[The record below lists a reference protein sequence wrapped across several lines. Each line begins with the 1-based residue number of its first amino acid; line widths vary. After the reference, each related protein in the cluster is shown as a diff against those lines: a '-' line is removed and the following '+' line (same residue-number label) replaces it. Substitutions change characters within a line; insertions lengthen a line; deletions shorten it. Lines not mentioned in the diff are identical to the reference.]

1 MASRVA
7 DEREQRRGLILGL
20 SLAEVLLLLLFLLL
34 LLLVNKVQQSRERAE
49 RAEQGKEQVSAALAE
64 LKPLQQ
70 ALMLGGARD
79 VNSVQ
84 QLIVRFQN
92 LQKLEQE
99 LAAARLENA
108 ELTKQSELFKSFGL
122 ASDEKLSSV
131 ATAIRRAAEIDPND
145 PPTIL
150 KRAMDVLDR
159 LGPTTQPNQVKPLSQ
174 MVAGPEADKKIAELE
189 AEKDQLTRER
199 NNLMRIGNGLTYPSC
214 WTTAAGQTEYIFD
227 VTLTDTGVRVRNA
240 TPSRASDAAWG
251 LVGAFPRDTEVNEST
266 FISSTKGLFEWSKR
280 QSCRFYTIVRD
291 ATGPTNKLRYKKL
304 RQMVEGNFY
313 PFIAEPTKVAP
324 AEVLPPPPSPS
335 PASAPAPAR
344 TGPMQLFP
352 WLDSN

>member
-1 MASRVA
+1 MASRIA

-34 LLLVNKVQQSRERAE
+34 LLLGYKVQQSQERAKG
-49 RAEQGKEQVSAALAE
+49 AEQREAQLSATLAE

-70 ALMLGGARD
+70 ALVLGGAPD

-84 QLIVRFQN
+84 QLIARFQN

-99 LAAARLENA
+99 LAAVRAQNT
-108 ELTKQSELFKSFGL
+108 ELMKQSELFKSLGL
-122 ASDEKLSSV
+122 TSDEKLSSV
-131 ATAIRRAAEIDPND
+131 ATTVRRAAEVDPND
-145 PPTIL
+145 PPAIL

-159 LGPTTQPNQVKPLSQ
+159 LGSATQPNQVKPLSQ
-174 MVAGPEADKKIAELE
+174 MVAGPEADKRIAELE
-189 AEKDQLTRER
+189 ADKDQLTRER

-227 VTLTDTGVRVRNA
+227 VTLTDTGVRVKNA
-240 TPSRASDAAWG
+240 TPSRVSDAAWR
-251 LVGAFPRDTEVNEST
+251 LVGAFPRDTEVNEGT
-266 FISSTKGLFEWSKR
+266 FISSTKGLLEWSKR

-291 ATGPTNKLRYKKL
+291 ATGPTNKERYKKL
-304 RQMVEGNFY
+304 RQMVERNFY
-313 PFIAEPTKVAP
+313 PFIAEPAKVAP
-324 AEVLPPPPSPS
+324 TEALPPPSLPSS
-335 PASAPAPAR
+335 ASAPASAR